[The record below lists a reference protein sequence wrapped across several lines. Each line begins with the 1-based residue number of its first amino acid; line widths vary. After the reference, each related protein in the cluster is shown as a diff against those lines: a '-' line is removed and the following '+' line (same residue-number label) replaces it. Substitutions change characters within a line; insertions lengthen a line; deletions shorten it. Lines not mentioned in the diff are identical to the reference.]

1 MSLSNLKLVTINSKY
16 CEYLRQFDY
25 RVSYNSN
32 EKESRPFVGILFKI
46 HEVEY
51 FAPLSSPK
59 AKHLKMKNTLDF
71 YKIDSGKLGAI
82 NFNNMIPVPTSEY
95 IFINVNN
102 NVSTKDE
109 ANYQELVKNQLRWLN
124 DNKFNLRKRAQNL
137 YERSRN
143 NKLPKIVEKRCY
155 DFRLLEEK
163 CFLYQNRKNS

>member
-1 MSLSNLKLVTINSKY
+1 M
-16 CEYLRQFDY
+16 
-25 RVSYNSN
+25 
-32 EKESRPFVGILFKI
+32 
-46 HEVEY
+46 
-51 FAPLSSPK
+51 SSPK

-137 YERSRN
+137 YERSIN
-143 NKLPKIVEKRCY
+143 NKLPKIVEKRCC

>member
-1 MSLSNLKLVTINSKY
+1 MSLSNLKLVMINSKY

-137 YERSRN
+137 YERSIN
-143 NKLPKIVEKRCY
+143 NKLPKIVEKRCC

>member
-1 MSLSNLKLVTINSKY
+1 MNFI
-16 CEYLRQFDY
+16 D
-25 RVSYNSN
+25 
-32 EKESRPFVGILFKI
+32 II
-46 HEVEY
+46 I
-51 FAPLSSPK
+51 PLSSPK
-59 AKHLKMKNTLDF
+59 PKHLTLKNTIDLI
-71 YKIDSGKLGAI
+71 KISGGEYGVI

-137 YERSRN
+137 YERSIN
-143 NKLPKIVEKRCY
+143 NKLPKIVEKRCC

>member
-1 MSLSNLKLVTINSKY
+1 MKIVTWNIG
-16 CEYLRQFDY
+16 EDER
-25 RVSYNSN
+25 N
-32 EKESRPFVGILFKI
+32 E
-46 HEVEY
+46 
-51 FAPLSSPK
+51 
-59 AKHLKMKNTLDF
+59 N
-71 YKIDSGKLGAI
+71 GKLGAI

-137 YERSRN
+137 YERSIN
-143 NKLPKIVEKRCY
+143 NKLPKIVEKTCC